1 MRASRFFVQ
10 GQQLAANDQL
20 DEALNAFEQ
29 ALARRPH
36 MAGVHLH
43 YAFALSN
50 ANRLDEAVA
59 AMQNAMAIEPRNAV
73 LPMFLGHILFDH
85 ANYPGARSWCEQ
97 ALALNPQQLRA
108 RALLGLIDLA

>member
-59 AMQNAMAIEPRNAV
+59 AMQNAMAIGREIPCCPCFSVIFYSITRTIRV
-73 LPMFLGHILFDH
+73 
-85 ANYPGARSWCEQ
+85 PGRGVSK
-97 ALALNPQQLRA
+97 PSR
-108 RALLGLIDLA
+108 